1 MNKIPDNIS
10 KKTEKALEVLGLAL
24 LLTAAQIAFYHIVFT
39 ERFVN
44 YYINLYQTYIVKI
57 NIVYKLYIALL
68 TMIFGNS
75 YTTILFNFYEKIF
88 ILIFTVNLAYFAISR
103 YLRDRNEAD

>member
-1 MNKIPDNIS
+1 MNKIPTNVP
-10 KKTEKALEVLGLAL
+10 KKIEKVLEVLGLAL

-44 YYINLYQTYIVKI
+44 YYINLYQIYIVKI
-57 NIVYKLYIALL
+57 DIVYRGYIIVLSK
-68 TMIFGNS
+68 IFGPS
-75 YTTILFNFYEKIF
+75 YTTVLYNQYEKIF